1 MSALWNWVT
10 DHWPWLAGAGG
21 IAVAVAAFA
30 VLNPVAAVRLAS
42 SLAGLAADS
51 LRGITEWLR
60 KPGNKLKAAC
70 ALLAALAA
78 IGALLSY
85 DLNREI
91 TIVRVER
98 DTAVR
103 ERGAAIGERDTA
115 RTRLSE
121 LEGTL
126 ATYREQ
132 EQQFAAIQ
140 RQRTQQL
147 ERVQQQ
153 NVAALAE
160 IDRLR
165 AQAEASDRAWWRVY
179 QGRSDVCRAAEE
191 ALDVACAEVGK
202 F

>member
-1 MSALWNWVT
+1 MSALWSWIT
-10 DHWPWLAGAGG
+10 AHWPWLAGAGG
-21 IAVAVAAFA
+21 IVAAIVAFA
-30 VLNPVAAVRLAS
+30 VLNPLAAARLAS

-60 KPGNKLKAAC
+60 KPGNKLKATC

-85 DLNREI
+85 DLNRRV
-91 TIVRVER
+91 TIVTVER

-103 ERGAAIGERDTA
+103 ERGAAIGERDSA

-126 ATYREQ
+126 ATYRLQ
-132 EQQFAAIQ
+132 EQQFADIQ

-147 ERVQQQ
+147 ERAQQQ